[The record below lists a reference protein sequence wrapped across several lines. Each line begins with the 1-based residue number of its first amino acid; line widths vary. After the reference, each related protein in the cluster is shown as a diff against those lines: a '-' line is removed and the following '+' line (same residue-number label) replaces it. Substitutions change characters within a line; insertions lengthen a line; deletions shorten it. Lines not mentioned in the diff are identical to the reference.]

1 VDERETLGKYLKN
14 QRESKKISLREVANN
29 TRVREHLL
37 KAIEEDQ
44 YHLLPPATY
53 VKGFLLA
60 YAKYLRLDPNE
71 ILLRYE
77 RVLKGEPDTP
87 SPTEPPKTKQKIPP
101 TEPPKPKQKIPPT
114 EPPKPKEK
122 IRPTEPPKPKQEIP
136 PIQPSKPKQKVL
148 WNTKQTWV
156 IGGVVVASLIV
167 FYLFFPYP
175 SKLPIKPIPEKPFTE
190 KPIIEEKLPI
200 TPSPPVVAT
209 TPLPEEKPVVEE
221 KQPLAPSLPV
231 PATTSV
237 PEKKTFSLQLKAVE
251 ETWVSLQVD
260 DQSEKEMT
268 FKAGEGISVQ
278 ASNQIRIIIGNAGG
292 LDLILNG
299 KPLDKFG
306 KPGEV
311 LTLLFTSQGVE
322 VKRSEKPNSP

>member
-1 VDERETLGKYLKN
+1 
-14 QRESKKISLREVANN
+14 
-29 TRVREHLL
+29 
-37 KAIEEDQ
+37 
-44 YHLLPPATY
+44 

-71 ILLRYE
+71 VLLRYE
-77 RVLKGEPDTP
+77 RVLKGEPVTP
-87 SPTEPPKTKQKIPP
+87 
-101 TEPPKPKQKIPPT
+101 PPT

-122 IRPTEPPKPKQEIP
+122 IPPTEPPKPKQEIP
-136 PIQPSKPKQKVL
+136 PTQPSKPKQKVL

-156 IGGVVVASLIV
+156 VGGVVVASLVV

-175 SKLPIKPIPEKPFTE
+175 SKLPIKPIPEKPFPE

-209 TPLPEEKPVVEE
+209 TPVPGEKPVVEE

-278 ASNQIRIIIGNAGG
+278 ASNRIRIIIGNAGG